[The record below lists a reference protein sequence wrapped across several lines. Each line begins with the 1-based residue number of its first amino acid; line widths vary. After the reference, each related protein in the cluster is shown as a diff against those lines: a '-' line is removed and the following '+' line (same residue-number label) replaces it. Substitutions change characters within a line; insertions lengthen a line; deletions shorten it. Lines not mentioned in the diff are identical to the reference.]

1 MTLLFHHDRSFI
13 FQRLKTREYKRLI
26 SMGSKMSVL
35 NKWRIRQ
42 DETYLAGKG
51 YLENN
56 KVVLDCDGGSPMWL
70 AYPAKK
76 LAALIKKHDLH
87 KITILGLRHYTC
99 FPFIWSGSSIKE
111 VQERLDTPI
120 YKWRW
125 TSHVTD
131 CLREQTAEKFQ
142 RYIEIWNVVK
152 SLCIKMTL
160 STWVKRALKQRY
172 INVLSNANV

>member
-56 KVVLDCDGGSPMWL
+56 KVVLDCDGGSPM
-70 AYPAKK
+70 
-76 LAALIKKHDLH
+76 
-87 KITILGLRHYTC
+87 
-99 FPFIWSGSSIKE
+99 
-111 VQERLDTPI
+111 
-120 YKWRW
+120 
-125 TSHVTD
+125 
-131 CLREQTAEKFQ
+131 
-142 RYIEIWNVVK
+142 
-152 SLCIKMTL
+152 
-160 STWVKRALKQRY
+160 
-172 INVLSNANV
+172 